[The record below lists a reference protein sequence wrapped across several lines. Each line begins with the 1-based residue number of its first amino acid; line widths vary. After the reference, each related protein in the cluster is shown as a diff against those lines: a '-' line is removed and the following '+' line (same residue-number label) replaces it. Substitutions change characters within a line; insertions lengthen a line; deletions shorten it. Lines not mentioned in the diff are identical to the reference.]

1 MKRNSV
7 RFWNALKS
15 VGVKLGSKV
24 SYLFRRRKNEVVYDI
39 CCENP
44 EEAMFRNA
52 MLSIKTGKAVVGKV
66 SRDGKKLTSK
76 VLD

>member
-1 MKRNSV
+1 
-7 RFWNALKS
+7 
-15 VGVKLGSKV
+15 V
-24 SYLFRRRKNEVVYDI
+24 SYLFRCRKNEITYDI

-52 MLSIKTGKAVVGKV
+52 MLAINTGKAVVGEV
-66 SRDGKKLTSK
+66 SGDGKKLTSK